1 MDSSLLNRREL
12 LALGVATASALPA
25 APTNATVL
33 FDDRT
38 TTLANARVDAA
49 GLWIHKADLP
59 RVNGFEMK
67 PQGAC
72 RAEVCIPLP
81 KQLRKGDWISLT
93 GFAKRAGQTWITEGN
108 TWSFTEVPILRAGY
122 LRSRVAPEFAVPDR
136 KGRIVRLADSHGKK
150 RLIVTWA
157 SW

>member
-1 MDSSLLNRREL
+1 MHSRLLNRREL
-12 LALGVATASALPA
+12 MALGVAASSLQA
-25 APTNATVL
+25 APTVTIL

-38 TTLANARVDAA
+38 TALPNTRTDAS
-49 GLWIHKADLP
+49 GLWIRKEDLP
-59 RVNGFEMK
+59 KVNGFEMK

-81 KQLRKGDWISLT
+81 KQLRKGDWVSLT
-93 GFAKRAGQTWITEGN
+93 GFAQRAGQSWVTEGS
-108 TWSFTEVPILRAGY
+108 TWSFTEIPILRAGY

-136 KGRIVRLADSHGKK
+136 KGRVVKLADSHGKK